1 MAGERVFYKHKCFDF
16 GHGWAEI
23 DSAYETSRLGVKLH
37 VQAGCP
43 LNQQECRRL
52 AAFLSECA
60 DWLDELD
67 VPTTSPDG
75 IVVYVITDG
84 HLHHKIGKAVD
95 FQKRLKQLQT
105 GNGRKLSLVAY
116 LRVNTEQLALRVEAV
131 AQEWLTELRA
141 VGEWFECNSHTA
153 LQALYEAASIV
164 GVDSVPISV
173 CVGHE
178 EMNLE
183 EATDGQ

>member
-1 MAGERVFYKHKCFDF
+1 MAVSEDRLHRHKCFDF
-16 GHGWAEI
+16 GPGWAEI
-23 DSAYETSRLGVKLH
+23 DSAFETSRLGVKLH

-43 LNQQECRRL
+43 LNQNDCRRL
-52 AAFLSECA
+52 AAFLSESA

-67 VPTTSPDG
+67 APSKSPEG

-84 HLHHKIGKAVD
+84 HMHHKIGKAVD

-116 LRVNTEQLALRVEAV
+116 LRVNTEHLALRVESA
-131 AQEWLTELRA
+131 AHEWLSELRA
-141 VGEWFECNSHTA
+141 VGEWFECESQTA
-153 LQALYEAASIV
+153 LQALYEAASKV
-164 GVDSVPISV
+164 GVDSLPTSV
-173 CVGHE
+173 SLG
-178 EMNLE
+178 